1 MFVPGKR
8 RGLDMERVMG
18 ELVATAADDYYAG
31 DHYLDLHAVEARYP
45 DPVERI
51 ECLYGP
57 KERPYSRTKP
67 LGYADTWDERRLKI
81 ATNPEYTDRCRK
93 SYAFAD
99 LLGREYDGV
108 VFE

>member
-8 RGLDMERVMG
+8 RGLDMEKVMD
-18 ELVATAADDYYAG
+18 ELVAKSVEDYKAG
-31 DHYLDLHAVEARYP
+31 VRYPDVKTLEERFP

-51 ECLYGP
+51 EYLYGP

-67 LGYADTWDERRLKI
+67 LGYTDTWDERRLKI